1 MFGRER
7 DHYAIQPQCFAL
19 QFLQR
24 EPKEIR
30 EIAMCTSFLR
40 LLNCERETH
49 FGVISCP
56 HFKMWCSWLLFKKE
70 PSDFHFDYDPRNSNC
85 AFCLCVSL
93 QFFFSGSPLKILR
106 TLKRVKFTDN
116 FIITERYLF
125 FSSLNNAPK
134 SFLWGFYF
142 HFRF

>member
-1 MFGRER
+1 MIV
-7 DHYAIQPQCFAL
+7 IQEGTFRL
-19 QFLQR
+19 SLWLWSTQFELR
-24 EPKEIR
+24 ILSLCLT
-30 EIAMCTSFLR
+30 AVFFL
-40 LLNCERETH
+40 
-49 FGVISCP
+49 
-56 HFKMWCSWLLFKKE
+56 
-70 PSDFHFDYDPRNSNC
+70 
-85 AFCLCVSL
+85 
-93 QFFFSGSPLKILR
+93 GSPLKILR